1 MKTSEQSRF
10 FSSIN
15 KFQTTT
21 QWKQL
26 NDSLKTLTSELVFWL
41 SGLRLPGGFILLNHF
56 RNLVAAGKVVATGLH
71 AVVLSTVAN
80 KRLYVGFG
88 FMGIVAPLA
97 GCMHLL
103 FNKTVIDVE
112 WYHLNNFYLLLLL
125 GPFITG
131 VFICI
136 GVYHLF
142 PNGSKRA
149 YALALPMG
157 YLIGKIIWLYQIES
171 NEEFEQITPL
181 NVVLVGVL
189 ISVIIFF
196 LSEWLAWR
204 WAHRTRA
211 FDARL
216 DSLDN
221 IVDEES
227 ISDAKFRSMFRQVY
241 KEKKA
246 FPKQF

>member
-1 MKTSEQSRF
+1 MKTKHF
-10 FSSIN
+10 FIY
-15 KFQTTT
+15 KQ
-21 QWKQL
+21 QPLIKWKQL
-26 NDSLKTLTSELVFWL
+26 NDSLKTLGSELVFWF
-41 SGLRLPGGFILLNHF
+41 SGLRLHGEYISIILSLPKI
-56 RNLVAAGKVVATGLH
+56 LGAAGRDALAGLH
-71 AVVLSTVAN
+71 ALVLATSAN
-80 KRLYVGFG
+80 KRLYAGFG
-88 FMGIVAPLA
+88 FIGIVAPLV
-97 GCMHLL
+97 GCSYLL
-103 FNKTVIDVE
+103 FDRTIVDVE

-142 PNGSKRA
+142 PTGSKRA

-171 NEEFEQITPL
+171 NEEFYQITPV
-181 NVVLVGVL
+181 NIILVGVL
-189 ISVIIFF
+189 ISVIILF

-211 FDARL
+211 FDVRL

-221 IVDEES
+221 IVDDED
-227 ISDAKFRSMFRQVY
+227 ITDAKFRSMFRQVY
-241 KEKKA
+241 KDKKA
-246 FPKQF
+246 FPKQY

>member
-1 MKTSEQSRF
+1 MKTTFTNIS
-10 FSSIN
+10 N
-15 KFQTTT
+15 NHK
-21 QWKQL
+21 WKQL
-26 NDSLKTLTSELVFWL
+26 NDSLKTLGSELLFWF
-41 SGLRLPGGFILLNHF
+41 SGLRLHGEYISIILSLPKI
-56 RNLVAAGKVVATGLH
+56 LAAAVRDVLAGLH
-71 AVVLSTVAN
+71 ALALATTAN

-88 FMGIVAPLA
+88 FIGIVAPLV
-97 GCMHLL
+97 GCSYLL
-103 FNKTVIDVE
+103 FDRTIVDVE

-149 YALALPMG
+149 YTLALPMG

-171 NEEFEQITPL
+171 NEEFYQITPV
-181 NVVLVGVL
+181 NIILVGVL
-189 ISVIIFF
+189 ISTVIMF
-196 LSEWLAWR
+196 LSEWLTWR
-204 WAHRTRA
+204 WSHRVRA
-211 FDARL
+211 FDCRR

-221 IVDEES
+221 IVDDED

-241 KEKKA
+241 REKKE
-246 FPKQF
+246 FHKQY

>member
-1 MKTSEQSRF
+1 MKTSRL
-10 FSSIN
+10 FSPFY
-15 KFQTTT
+15 KQP

-26 NDSLKTLTSELVFWL
+26 NESLKTLGSELVFWL
-41 SGLRLPGGFILLNHF
+41 SGLRLPGSYILLNHL
-56 RNLVAAGKVVATGLH
+56 RNLVAAGKVAATGLH
-71 AVVLSTVAN
+71 AVVLATSAN
-80 KRLYVGFG
+80 KRLYVGLG

-103 FNKTVIDVE
+103 FNKTIIDTT

-142 PNGSKRA
+142 PTGSKRA

-157 YLIGKIIWLYQIES
+157 YLIGKMIWLYQIQS
-171 NEEFEQITPL
+171 NEEFYQIAPL
-181 NVVLVGVL
+181 SVILVGIL
-189 ISVIIFF
+189 LSVIILF
-196 LSEWLAWR
+196 LSDWLAWR

-241 KEKKA
+241 KDKKA

>member
-1 MKTSEQSRF
+1 MKTSRIFLSKY
-10 FSSIN
+10 

-21 QWKQL
+21 QWKTL
-26 NDSLKTLTSELVFWL
+26 NDSLKTLGSELVFWL
-41 SGLRLPGGFILLNHF
+41 SGLRLPGGFILLNHLQT
-56 RNLVAAGKVVATGLH
+56 LVAAVKVAATGLH
-71 AVVLSTVAN
+71 ALILATAAN

-88 FMGIVAPLA
+88 FIGIVAPLV
-97 GCMHLL
+97 GCSYLL
-103 FNKTVIDVE
+103 FDRTIVDVE

-136 GVYHLF
+136 GVYLLF

-157 YLIGKIIWLYQIES
+157 YLIGKIIWLYRIES
-171 NEEFEQITPL
+171 NEEFYQIAPV
-181 NVVLVGVL
+181 NVILVGIL
-189 ISVIIFF
+189 ISTVIMF

-204 WAHRTRA
+204 WSHRIRA
-211 FDARL
+211 FACRR

-221 IVDEES
+221 IVDDED

-241 KEKKA
+241 RDKKE
-246 FPKQF
+246 FPKQY